1 MVLEFGPPVLD
12 PSTRIADFMP
22 PPLFNTNFVKRGF
35 KTDRPREKRKLL
47 VGNRQS

>member
-35 KTDRPREKRKLL
+35 KKKLL